1 MTATYGPLHVELEVQ
16 TLNVHE
22 APEQVIETEGSESS
36 PAMHLPLL
44 NFSLLSAVPG
54 QFALNHKLAVP
65 AWAELTRAPA
75 RMTRE
80 TTAARMPTDRTCGQK
95 CSPDVRSVVLRY
107 ARDKIQFGRSMVL
120 TPLKLTLEQT
130 AAVAQLRAPKVGEG
144 EAALGQ

>member
-1 MTATYGPLHVELEVQ
+1 MTATYGPLHVVLEVQ

-22 APEQVIETEGSESS
+22 APEQVIKTEPKSS
-36 PAMHLPLL
+36 TMHLPLL
-44 NFSLLSAVPG
+44 NFSLPSAVPG